1 MIHCDNNEL
10 VIAGTRSEI
19 AIDFVEILH
28 ELITEDLVRIGGD
41 NLEIDSGIRLNG
53 GTLGDEV
60 VTYSKR
66 WR

>member
-1 MIHCDNNEL
+1 MIHCDGNEL
-10 VIAGTRSEI
+10 VITGTRSEI

-41 NLEIDSGIRLNG
+41 TIEIDSGIVS
-53 GTLGDEV
+53 GDEV
-60 VTYSKR
+60 VTYSKT